1 MKYFHNFFA
10 FICLLVSIESKAQN
24 RQTIDKIAA
33 KVDNLIVLKSE
44 VETAYAQALTA
55 GEKLPKGKCSVLEQ
69 LVVNKILAV
78 KAEIDSLKIEDAQ
91 VEAQLE
97 RRMQYM
103 CQLYGSCEKLEKV
116 LNASTTDLKNELR
129 EQVREQLL
137 IQKMQNE
144 ITSKI
149 EITPA
154 QVKKYFQSIPKD
166 SIPLLPAEVQ
176 VGEIVRFPE
185 INRKEKMRIKEK
197 LLEIKAKILEGASF
211 SEMAKLY
218 SEDYGSAKQG
228 GELGWHG
235 RGELVPEFEAV
246 ALSIKEGE
254 IADPVESEFGFHLIQ
269 LLERRGSRFLA
280 RHILIRPK
288 PSEEDI
294 RRTIQKM
301 DSIRTLILLDSMT
314 FEQAAKEYSEEVSTR
329 SNGSYFKDDLTGSS
343 LVPIDA
349 LDPSV
354 FFIVDTMKVGTITKP
369 FTFRHGKEGKTAIR
383 MLYYKKYVPPHEA
396 NLKDDYQKLYTAAL
410 NAKKDEALEKW
421 LRKAVREVFIDID
434 DEYSH
439 CNILKELT
447 E

>member
-137 IQKMQNE
+137 MQKMQNE

-294 RRTIQKM
+294 RRTI
-301 DSIRTLILLDSMT
+301 
-314 FEQAAKEYSEEVSTR
+314 
-329 SNGSYFKDDLTGSS
+329 
-343 LVPIDA
+343 
-349 LDPSV
+349 
-354 FFIVDTMKVGTITKP
+354 
-369 FTFRHGKEGKTAIR
+369 
-383 MLYYKKYVPPHEA
+383 
-396 NLKDDYQKLYTAAL
+396 
-410 NAKKDEALEKW
+410 
-421 LRKAVREVFIDID
+421 
-434 DEYSH
+434 
-439 CNILKELT
+439 
-447 E
+447 